1 MKLIYRH
8 VLNVA
13 ISREMTVLNNK
24 GYMTIEASFIIPLI
38 LMGIFMCLFG
48 LILVYEKGVIYS
60 SQYAAVY
67 SVPINNIRNDSIE
80 AYLDSKDY
88 SKGVLF
94 GSLTVDTYYS
104 SHKAGCDGQL
114 SLYGTHQL
122 SSIHEVDARTERLRR
137 WQFYGDTYEKYGD

>member
-1 MKLIYRH
+1 MKLIYH
-8 VLNVA
+8 LVLNAA
-13 ISREMTVLNNK
+13 ISREIMILNNK

-38 LMGIFMCLFG
+38 LMGIFMSLFG

-60 SQYAAVY
+60 SQYAAIY

-94 GSLTVDTYYS
+94 GTLTVDTYYS
-104 SHKAGCDGQL
+104 SHKAGCNGQL
-114 SLYGTHQL
+114 NLYGVSQIN
-122 SSIHEVDARTERLRR
+122 SIHEVDARTERLRR
-137 WQFYGDTYEKYGD
+137 WQFYDDIINQQGD